1 MFKPTLVRKAVEVP
15 PELTYVEAYKAVA
28 DKAATQLGY
37 TPLRSAIP
45 LVELKHEGQAEVAKV
60 FESMGFESLDF
71 DTVRRYQKWY
81 ARKHSEEY
89 RHVEWKAE
97 SLKDYRDQVPAFALS
112 RALEIKSHL
121 PNAQFS
127 VEYPT
132 YVSVPD
138 PFLRM
143 DYKGSAYYLEAWD
156 EPKFEGRRTA

>member
-1 MFKPTLVRKAVEVP
+1 MFKPTLVRKAVEAP
-15 PELTYVEAYKAVA
+15 PELTYIEAYKDIAARA
-28 DKAATQLGY
+28 DKLLGY
-37 TPLRSAIP
+37 TPLKYAIP
-45 LVELKHEGQAEVAKV
+45 QTELRNSGQAEVAKV
-60 FESMGFESLDF
+60 FEAMGFEPLDF

-81 ARKHSEEY
+81 AKKHDEEY

-97 SLKDYRDQVPAFALS
+97 SIKDYRNAVPAFALS

-121 PNAQFS
+121 PDAQFS

-143 DYKGSAYYLEAWD
+143 DYKGSAYYLEVWD